1 MPAHVLFSIYYMALR
16 PDLFV
21 LLLME
26 NKNTKVMTVSVEMSV
41 WETPNQVTTN
51 QSSWIYH
58 MMTLP

>member
-26 NKNTKVMTVSVEMSV
+26 NKNTKVTTVSVEMSV
-41 WETPNQVTTN
+41 
-51 QSSWIYH
+51 
-58 MMTLP
+58 